1 MYSSVKT
8 IKKKKKEIIPLS
20 YLKLDDFDELKV
32 LLEFDSVSG
41 DEIKSREYVENKLKE
56 LNFTTSID
64 AYGNL
69 FAVRGVADEYGLL
82 EAHLDKKQINY
93 KSNGSRFNSSNSG
106 RFNSYFGDYSKKS
119 NLNINNIDYG
129 LFKKEANLES
139 SRLSNIHKTKKTITD
154 EEAKSIWEENKEE
167 VKSYFGKEY
176 ANFGFNCNH
185 CINKCKSQTFSLC
198 HFFEVNDSLD
208 SKKQFAAYK
217 ISEKEKLNT
226 NDTTAIQESFDLTD
240 KTVELIGVKTK
251 NKIVRK
257 KTNEKYIIKMD
268 LINDKITGSGKNRV
282 LGGDDKCGIFAALK
296 VAEMLPNMPM
306 KVLFTVEEEIG
317 CLGAKYFVKNHADWL
332 KDVKYSIT
340 IDRKGSNN
348 LLWSQKGIRSC
359 SDEFAGKIIEQGIM
373 TGIPVRIEDG
383 GSADV
388 VYLRD
393 YVPEAI
399 NISAGYYNAHRKD
412 EYIIPSEL
420 DKIVGWVKNIIENI

>member
-8 IKKKKKEIIPLS
+8 NKKRKKDIIPLS
-20 YLKLDDFDELKV
+20 YLNIDDFDELKV
-32 LLEFDSVSG
+32 LLEFDSVSRN
-41 DEIKSREYVENKLKE
+41 ENESREYVKKRLKE

-64 AYGNL
+64 GYGNL
-69 FAVRGVADEYGLL
+69 FAVRGITNEYALL
-82 EAHLDKKQINY
+82 EAHLDKKQIDY
-93 KSNGSRFNSSNSG
+93 KSSNSRFNSVSNY
-106 RFNSYFGDYSKKS
+106 RCDSYFGGYTKKS
-119 NLNINNIDYG
+119 SLNVNNIDYG
-129 LFKKEANLES
+129 LFKTESVLES
-139 SRLSNIHKTKKTITD
+139 SRLSNIYKTKKNISD
-154 EEAKSIWEENKEE
+154 EEANAIWEANKEE
-167 VKSYFGKEY
+167 VKGYFGKEY

-217 ISEKEKLNT
+217 ISEKERLKS
-226 NDTTAIQESFDLTD
+226 NDTTAIQESFDLTG
-240 KTVELIGVKTK
+240 KTVDLIGVKGK
-251 NKIVRK
+251 NKIVK
-257 KTNEKYIIKMD
+257 QPSNEKYIIKMD

-317 CLGAKYFVKNHADWL
+317 CLGAKYFVKNHANWL
-332 KDVKYSIT
+332 EDVKYSIT

-348 LLWSQKGIRSC
+348 LLWSQKGTRSC
-359 SDEFAGKIIEQGIM
+359 SNEFAGKIIEQGIM
-373 TGIPVRIEDG
+373 AGIPVRIEDG